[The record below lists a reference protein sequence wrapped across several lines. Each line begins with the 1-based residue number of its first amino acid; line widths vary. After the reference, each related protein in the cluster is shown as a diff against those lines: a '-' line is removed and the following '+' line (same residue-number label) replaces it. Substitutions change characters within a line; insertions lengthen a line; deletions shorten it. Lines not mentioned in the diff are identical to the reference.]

1 MALTIDLPASVEGRL
16 RQAATNYN
24 LSLEQ
29 YLATLIER
37 AMEIPPKRRTIK
49 SLTEKDLL
57 KKINL
62 PITEV
67 EWTTYRA
74 LIALRQAEQL
84 TEAQHAQLIA
94 LGDKIEMANAK
105 RVQYL
110 WAIAQLRKVSL
121 RQVMQD
127 LNIKPMEL

>member
-37 AMEIPPKRRTIK
+37 AMEMPPKRRTIK

-84 TEAQHAQLIA
+84 TEVQHAQLIA

-110 WAIAQLRKVSL
+110 WAIAHSARFLCAK
-121 RQVMQD
+121 
-127 LNIKPMEL
+127 